1 MYVSV
6 PNLFVKIIFNCIVL
20 VTRASFNLQTLYM
33 AYKGA
38 CNIGLKNVQR
48 YLALSGSC
56 LVLARLLLAL
66 FSWSW
71 SEQERNICPA
81 CQLKATHFFCPG
93 HIRPHSGSK
102 FSKGLFNFT
111 KIDSSRRTSLIL
123 GIMQLNKRGTFKFY
137 LNGYHR
143 TGRISE
149 KFFQQFFS
157 GKIKSTDTHKLEK

>member
-6 PNLFVKIIFNCIVL
+6 PDLFVKIIFNCIVL

-48 YLALSGSC
+48 YLALSGFC
-56 LVLARLLLAL
+56 LALAQLLLAL
-66 FSWSW
+66 SSWSW
-71 SEQERNICPA
+71 PEREHNICPA
-81 CQLKATHFFCPG
+81 HQRKASQFLCPG

-102 FSKGLFNFT
+102 FPWGLFTLT
-111 KIDSSRRTSLIL
+111 KIDLSRRTSSIL
-123 GIMQLNKRGTFKFY
+123 SIMQLNKRGTFKFY

-143 TGRISE
+143 TSRISE

-157 GKIKSTDTHKLEK
+157 GKIKSTDTHKFEK